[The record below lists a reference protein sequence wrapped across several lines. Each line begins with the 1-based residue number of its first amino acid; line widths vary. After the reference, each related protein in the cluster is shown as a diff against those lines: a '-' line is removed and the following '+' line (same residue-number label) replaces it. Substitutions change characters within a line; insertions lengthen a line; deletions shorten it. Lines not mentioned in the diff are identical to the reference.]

1 MTRVVC
7 IGECMIELRALDA
20 NYLARDYAGD
30 VYNTAVY
37 LKRSLEHAE
46 VQFLTATGSDTLS
59 QAMRV
64 AWRRQH
70 IDDRLAFTVA
80 GASPGLY
87 LIETDSH
94 GERRFQYWRSNSA
107 ARRWLALLLEQGESA
122 LWGADLIYLSGIS
135 LAILT
140 PEEQHDALAL
150 MRRLRERGSQIA
162 FDPNVRLELWQSADA
177 AAATIT
183 AALAVCDIALPSTQD
198 LHLLFGVDEPNAQLE
213 LLRQWNIPE
222 VALTLGPAGCAVVER
237 AVSTQIAGSHVPNVV
252 DTTGAG
258 DAFNGVYLAERLL
271 GRSPADAARRALSVA
286 SRVVTHAGALVPA
299 EVSHPCKS

>member
-1 MTRVVC
+1 VTRVVC
-7 IGECMIELRALDA
+7 IGECMIELRAVDA
-20 NYLARDYAGD
+20 NYLARDHAGD

-37 LKRSLEHAE
+37 LKRSFEDAE

-59 QAMRV
+59 QAMRA

-80 GASPGLY
+80 GGSPGLY
-87 LIETDSH
+87 LLETDSH

-140 PEEQHDALAL
+140 AEEQHGAIAL
-150 MRRLRERGSQIA
+150 MRRLHDRGSQIA
-162 FDPNVRLELWQSADA
+162 FDPNVRLALWQSAA
-177 AAATIT
+177 AASATIT

-198 LHLLFGVDEPNAQLE
+198 LHLLFGLDEPNEQLE

-222 VALTLGPAGCAVVER
+222 VALTLGPAGCTIVEGAAR
-237 AVSTQIAGSHVPNVV
+237 TQVAGPHVPSVV
-252 DTTGAG
+252 DTSGAG
-258 DAFNGVYLAERLL
+258 DAFNGTYLAERLL
-271 GRSPADAARRALSVA
+271 AHSPADAARRALRVA

-299 EVSHPCKS
+299 EVSHPSEA